1 MLNPNLLEHAV
12 RMTTMTTAASYG
24 KISDEELELASM
36 DDVAT
41 AAEPAPAHGA
51 ASSAAARDAGDAS
64 DALAPFR
71 HRDYRLLWLTN
82 VCEFCGRALSSLA
95 LSVWLYERTRSN
107 LALGALGLVSLCVQL
122 PMIPVGGVLADEF
135 DRRRLVSGAQ
145 AAAAASCALA
155 APLVGAARFTPPMAY
170 ARARARATAGVSRT
184 PRR

>member
-1 MLNPNLLEHAV
+1 
-12 RMTTMTTAASYG
+12 MTTNTAASYG
-24 KISDEELELASM
+24 KISDEEVELASM
-36 DDVAT
+36 DDAAT
-41 AAEPAPAHGA
+41 AADAAPAGGDER
-51 ASSAAARDAGDAS
+51 SAAARGDAS

-135 DRRRLVSGAQ
+135 DRRKLVSGAQ

-155 APLVGAARFTPPMAY
+155 APLVGAGRFTPLMAY
-170 ARARARATAGVSRT
+170 VTSRPGRT
-184 PRR
+184 LPSGTRS